1 MIILTAD
8 DYAMTYGVS
17 RAIEQLARAG
27 RLSATSAMVT
37 MPGWLEDAV
46 RIRDLRGQVAIGLH
60 LNLTLGAPAG
70 PMPELAPRGTFPSL
84 KALIARALSRRLSG
98 EEIAGEIRRQLDL
111 FERALGFPPDHIDG
125 HQHVQVLPTIR
136 RALLDEV
143 HRRYRTLPPL
153 LRDPSADGTGKARIV
168 NALSIGF
175 RRAAKRRGLPT
186 NDGFAGFSAFDVA
199 RDYSDELHAAFAVVG
214 QRAIVMCHP
223 GFPDDTL
230 ASLDPVVDR
239 RRQEYDALM
248 VDATLPE
255 RIWRPQ
261 RASTGAPIDWPI
273 QWPIA

>member
-37 MPGWLEDAV
+37 MPGWREDALRV
-46 RIRDLRGQVAIGLH
+46 RELRGQLAIGLH
-60 LNLTLGAPAG
+60 LNLTLGTPAG
-70 PMPELAPRGTFPSL
+70 PMPALAPAGTLPKL
-84 KALIARALSRRLSG
+84 KPLIARALARRLTAD
-98 EEIAGEIRRQLDL
+98 EIGGEIRRQLDL
-111 FERALGFPPDHIDG
+111 FERALGFQPDHIDG
-125 HQHVQVLPTIR
+125 HQHVQVLPTVR

-143 HRRYRTLPPL
+143 QRRYSASPPL
-153 LRDPSADGTGKARIV
+153 LRDPSAPGTGKARIV
-168 NALSIGF
+168 NVLSTGF

-199 RDYSDELHAAFAVVG
+199 RDYADELHAAFAVKG
-214 QRAIVMCHP
+214 HRAIVMCHP

-230 ASLDPVVDR
+230 ATLDEVVAR

-248 VDATLPE
+248 TDATLAQ
-255 RIWRPQ
+255 RIWRPE
-261 RASTGAPIDWPI
+261 RAAHGAPIAWPLL
-273 QWPIA
+273 

>member
-37 MPGWLEDAV
+37 MPGWPEDAA
-46 RIRDLRGQVAIGLH
+46 RIRELRGQVAVGLH

-70 PMPELAPRGTFPSL
+70 PMPEFAPRGTFPNL
-84 KALIARALSRRLSG
+84 KGLVARALSRCLSG
-98 EEIAGEIRRQLDL
+98 DEIAGEIRRQLDL
-111 FERALGFPPDHIDG
+111 FEHGLGFPPDHIDG

-143 HRRYRTLPPL
+143 QRRYRTSPPL
-153 LRDPSADGTGKARIV
+153 LRDPSAQGTGKARVV
-168 NALSIGF
+168 NALSMGF
-175 RRAAKRRGLPT
+175 RRASKRRGLPT
-186 NDGFAGFSAFDVA
+186 NDGFAGFSPFDVA
-199 RDYSDELHAAFAVVG
+199 RDYGEELHAAFAVAG
-214 QRAIVMCHP
+214 QRVIVMCHP

-230 ASLDPVVDR
+230 AGLDPVVER

-248 VDATLPE
+248 VDATLPD

-261 RASTGAPIDWPI
+261 RASDGAPIH
-273 QWPIA
+273 WPIA